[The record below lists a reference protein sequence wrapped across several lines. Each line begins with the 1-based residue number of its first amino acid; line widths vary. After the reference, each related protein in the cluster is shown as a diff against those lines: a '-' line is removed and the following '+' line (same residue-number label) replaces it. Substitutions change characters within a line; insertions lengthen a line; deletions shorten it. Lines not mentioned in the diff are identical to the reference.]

1 MKKEDNIIV
10 SNYNFHKFFH
20 GRPPSLYEDL
30 VIYGASGFYML
41 INLIQVIGFC
51 FIIWM
56 VVIIIKYSSM
66 FITQMGDY
74 FAFIFI
80 PVLFLYIFFYAFLIA
95 INIRWFTIISSIEM
109 KRNDKNVKKVIN
121 KQIENA
127 AETVEHIY
135 QGFKRLYYD
144 MKLNEKK
151 KKGDLGAKVLPLD
164 NKLGLSEITLM
175 NLINIQIRRF
185 KLIPKNDIQ
194 NIHNY
199 QISLQ
204 DELKAFFKTSGN
216 RMSDHDI
223 QHAQHFIESFSD
235 KEIEHLT
242 NEHIYEMYC
251 ATLYFS
257 NEFPQQIISEV
268 FKQYFDERDEIETV
282 TNFSD
287 KRALNLLKV
296 SEFLQWYSNYFGH
309 ELIIFI
315 KEECAYLEKEF
326 SIDAF
331 IHMLI
336 SLRRYNPY

>member
-1 MKKEDNIIV
+1 MMLIPLLTIILLFILYFYMKSVYRNVISEVNKLNYLDIIDIAPFDLGNTRSNIITYPLYLEKALKEMNNEKEDNIIV

-151 KKGDLGAKVLPLD
+151 
-164 NKLGLSEITLM
+164 E
-175 NLINIQIRRF
+175 
-185 KLIPKNDIQ
+185 
-194 NIHNY
+194 
-199 QISLQ
+199 
-204 DELKAFFKTSGN
+204 
-216 RMSDHDI
+216 
-223 QHAQHFIESFSD
+223 
-235 KEIEHLT
+235 
-242 NEHIYEMYC
+242 
-251 ATLYFS
+251 
-257 NEFPQQIISEV
+257 
-268 FKQYFDERDEIETV
+268 
-282 TNFSD
+282 
-287 KRALNLLKV
+287 KR
-296 SEFLQWYSNYFGH
+296 
-309 ELIIFI
+309 
-315 KEECAYLEKEF
+315 
-326 SIDAF
+326 
-331 IHMLI
+331 
-336 SLRRYNPY
+336 